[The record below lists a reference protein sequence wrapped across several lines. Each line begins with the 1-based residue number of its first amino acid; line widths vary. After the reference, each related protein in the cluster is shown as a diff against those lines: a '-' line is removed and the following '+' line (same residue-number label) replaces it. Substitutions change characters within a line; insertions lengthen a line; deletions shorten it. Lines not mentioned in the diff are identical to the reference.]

1 MDTNNAFSI
10 AVDSIR
16 LENLQKP
23 GQSTG
28 SSQTLVNQVSDTFS
42 QLFQEVNRLQLQADS
57 KIEEFATSQEKDV
70 HGTMIAMQK
79 ADLSLRLFMQVRSKL
94 TSAYQEVMRMQL

>member
-1 MDTNNAFSI
+1 MELNNASAI
-10 AVDSIR
+10 AIDSIR
-16 LENLQKP
+16 LQNPQNS
-23 GQSTG
+23 GSRTG
-28 SSQTLVNQVSDTFS
+28 SSLTLVNEVSDTFS
-42 QLFQEVNRLQLQADS
+42 KLFQEVNRLQLRADD
-57 KIEEFATSQEKDV
+57 KIEEFATSKEKDV